1 MRVLQLATKYWLL
14 WLTTIVQKEIS
25 AIFATLKMKKGSL
38 SCLILVHDSKKQA
51 DLTAVVHAKF
61 NWVWCLTDFCNFF
74 HLQADVSINPVV
86 SKYATFS

>member
-38 SCLILVHDSKKQA
+38 SCLILVHK
-51 DLTAVVHAKF
+51 L
-61 NWVWCLTDFCNFF
+61 
-74 HLQADVSINPVV
+74 I
-86 SKYATFS
+86 